1 MSNVSRDDGMTG
13 PEHEVGSIAQ
23 KPLWQELRAAIGTAD
38 PIPPEVLRAARE
50 SFTWRTIDAELA
62 ALAYDSVID
71 RPTSNVTRGSEG
83 PRMLTFEAPQLTVE
97 LEVTTQG
104 SRRQLVGQLIPP
116 RRARVAVRHHG
127 GTALVEADELGR
139 FSAGDLPRGP
149 SSLRCH
155 LSGSEGTPI
164 VTDWVA
170 L

>member
-1 MSNVSRDDGMTG
+1 MSRDDGMTG
-13 PEHEVGSIAQ
+13 PGHEAGSIAQ
-23 KPLWQELRAAIGTAD
+23 QPLWQELRAVIVTAD
-38 PIPPEVLRAARE
+38 PVPPEVLQAARE

-62 ALAYDSVID
+62 ALAYDSVVD
-71 RPTSNVTRGSEG
+71 RPTSDVTRGSAG
-83 PRMLTFEAPQLTVE
+83 PRMLTFEASGLTVE
-97 LEVTTQG
+97 LEVTTKG

-116 RRARVAVRHHG
+116 QPASVAVRHHG

-139 FSAGDLPRGP
+139 FSADELPRGP

-155 LSGSEGTPI
+155 LGGGEEPPV